1 MRYLPVF
8 LDLQT
13 GPVVLV
19 GAGELALAKLRVL
32 AAAGARIRWYAT
44 SAHDARGLEPAQ
56 LARID
61 FAKGDPLTADL
72 SGLVAIFCAGAGD
85 VGVAMALRAK
95 SLGLPVNVMDDIAH
109 STFIFPAIV
118 DRGDVV
124 VAIGTGGTSPVVARR
139 LREKIEA
146 ILPARIGDLAKF
158 IGRFRKPI
166 HARIPEASQ
175 RRRFWERL
183 IDGPIGALVLSG
195 HRGDAEAAL
204 KEIPNPAAYAGDEG
218 HVAIVGAGPG
228 DPDLLTVKALRAL
241 QDADVVFYDELVSPE
256 ILDRIRRDAT
266 RVPVGRRAGKSGI
279 GQDAINKLLIDAAR
293 SGKRVVRLKGG
304 DAFVFGRGGEEVEA
318 LRDARVTYS
327 IVPGITAAIGAAADF
342 EVPLTYRNE
351 ALRITFL
358 TARKAE
364 DTGSIDWST
373 LNDPK
378 ATLVVY
384 MGLTSAPTV
393 REGLLA
399 AGRSP
404 DTPAGVFARVTR
416 DDAKAAVGTLDQLPA
431 LVEQVQG
438 GPAILIIG
446 DVVAHSAAWNRKP
459 WRRQNVSSHLS
470 LVGSSRMTSPLEQ
483 KKIKITGPSIVTAN
497 RTWDGAVIYR
507 TAQQGWSAELNDAA
521 IIRTSEAAR
530 ALLAESVADDVGA
543 IGAYIA
549 PVLVSDS
556 GKVEPGN
563 LREQI
568 RRSGVTIG
576 LPQALGLPVQV

>member
-32 AAAGARIRWYAT
+32 TAAGARIRWYAAT
-44 SAHDARGLEPAQ
+44 AHDARGLEPAQ

-61 FAKGDPLTADL
+61 FARGDPLTSDL
-72 SGLVAIFCAGAGD
+72 SGVVAIFCAGAGD
-85 VGVAMALRAK
+85 AGVAMALRAK

-146 ILPARIGDLAKF
+146 MLPARIGDLAKF
-158 IGRFRKPI
+158 IGRFRKSI
-166 HARIPEASQ
+166 HADIPETSQ
-175 RRRFWERL
+175 RRRFWERV

-195 HRGDAEAAL
+195 HRDDAEAAL
-204 KEIPNPAAYAGDEG
+204 KEIPNPAAYAGGEG

-241 QDADVVFYDELVSPE
+241 QDADVVFHDELVSSE
-256 ILDRIRRDAT
+256 ILDRVRRDST
-266 RVPVGRRAGKSGI
+266 RVPVGRRAGKPGM
-279 GQDAINKLLIDAAR
+279 GQDAINKLLIEAAT

-318 LRDARVTYS
+318 LRDARVAYS
-327 IVPGITAAIGAAADF
+327 IVPGITAAAGAAADF

-358 TARKAE
+358 TAHKAE
-364 DTGSIDWST
+364 DTGSTDWST
-373 LNDPK
+373 LTDQK
-378 ATLVVY
+378 TTLVVY

-438 GPAILIIG
+438 GPAILIVG
-446 DVVAHSAAWNRKP
+446 DVVAHSAPWNREP
-459 WRRQNVSSHLS
+459 WRRQNVSSLISHL
-470 LVGSSRMTSPLEQ
+470 L
-483 KKIKITGPSIVTAN
+483 
-497 RTWDGAVIYR
+497 
-507 TAQQGWSAELNDAA
+507 
-521 IIRTSEAAR
+521 EAA
-530 ALLAESVADDVGA
+530 E
-543 IGAYIA
+543 
-549 PVLVSDS
+549 
-556 GKVEPGN
+556 
-563 LREQI
+563 
-568 RRSGVTIG
+568 
-576 LPQALGLPVQV
+576 